1 MVTRKT
7 VAVKKAAPKA
17 KASNPCLKPVPTFSD
32 NWQAKQD
39 MHTLKEAQ
47 TIQADRSRHSAAKN
61 EAKAHIKELS
71 KVVSK

>member
-17 KASNPCLKPVPTFSD
+17 KASNPVNTISD

>member
-17 KASNPCLKPVPTFSD
+17 KASNQATISD

>member
-7 VAVKKAAPKA
+7 VGRA
-17 KASNPCLKPVPTFSD
+17 KGKSIKPVPTFSD